1 MASFNPNNFSYSSL
15 KKFENCPR
23 QYAEVVVYR
32 NFQDVFTSAKGD
44 YGDRLHKYANDYV
57 SGRCADNDAN
67 AAEFAFV
74 RPVLETLSALP
85 GNKYAEYKMAVKP
98 NGKPTRWNDPD
109 RWFQGIVD
117 LLIVDDSKPTAFLL
131 DYKTGDA
138 KYADTD
144 QLELMALLTFA
155 TFPHVQ
161 KVKGNLL
168 FVLSEQMRPRVVNK
182 DEQDRL
188 WQKYRERDAKRQAA
202 YHAKNFP
209 ARESGLCK
217 KHCVVLSCEHNGR
230 REV

>member
-44 YGDRLHKYANDYV
+44 YGDRLHKYANEFV
-57 SGRCADNDAN
+57 SGRRAQGDADDV
-67 AAEFAFV
+67 EFGFA
-74 RPVLETLSALP
+74 RPLFEVLSALP
-85 GNKYAEYKMAVKP
+85 GTKYAEYKMAVTAD
-98 NGKPTRWNDPD
+98 GKPTRWNDPG

-117 LLIVDDSKPTAFLL
+117 LLIVSDHPTAFLV

-138 KYADTD
+138 KYADTE

-155 TFPHVQ
+155 HFPHVK

-168 FVLSEQMRPRVVNK
+168 FVLSEQMRPRVVLIG
-182 DEQDRL
+182 ERERL

-202 YHAKNFP
+202 FHAKNFP
-209 ARESGLCK
+209 PRESGLCK
-217 KHCVVLSCEHNGR
+217 KYCVVLSCEHNGR
-230 REV
+230 RDV